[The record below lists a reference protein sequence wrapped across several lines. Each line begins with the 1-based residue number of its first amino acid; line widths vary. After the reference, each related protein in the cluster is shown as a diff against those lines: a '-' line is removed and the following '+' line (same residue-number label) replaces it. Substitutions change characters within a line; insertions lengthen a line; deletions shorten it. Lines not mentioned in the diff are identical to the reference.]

1 MNRPAP
7 AVLSLLLTFLLLPPA
22 VSIAADAESPDYA
35 RDIKSILKAK
45 CYSCHGALKQEGGLR
60 LDTVDLMESGGDSGP
75 AIEAGD
81 DEASLLL
88 YRITAPPDE
97 RMPPEAEPVPPE
109 QVELIRKWL
118 KDGANGPAN
127 EKPQVDPAEHWSF
140 QPVKPSEPPAYV
152 HPIDFFVK
160 KKLAAA
166 GLKPASSAEPRTLIR
181 RLFLDLHG
189 LLPTPAQVDH
199 WTGRLAAD
207 REAAVQELTDEL
219 LDSPRYGERWAQ
231 HWLDVVRYADTH
243 GFEVNTPRPNAWP
256 YRDYVIAAF
265 NEDKPYDQFVT
276 EQLAGDLFGQDAATG
291 FLVAAAALLPG
302 QIGKDEASMR
312 LARQDELD
320 EMIVGTTATFM
331 GLTVGCARCHDHKFD
346 PISQRDYYAWQAFF
360 AGVDYGER
368 EQRGPEVERRKQ
380 AAAALQPK
388 IDELQQQLQQ
398 LQPLAFAG
406 RTLMIDDEDSERTT
420 LLLTKNGH
428 GTNPDGVAQGFKDD
442 VGGPGRFG
450 NLSRG
455 RYTWFDNRPG
465 VDAFS
470 WNPNVAGTYR
480 LWISWG
486 VHGSGVHT
494 RDARYVL
501 DHDGDLATEHD
512 QQEIATTDQYYFA
525 GQTSGLSEKK
535 PLWSGLQPAGIHD
548 LQPTSRLILRG
559 GETGTGITAD
569 VVVLQEVLPDAADSA
584 LNPETAELPRLRQP
598 VTAAHNVERFAP
610 TEAQYVRFTVSNT
623 NEDDRYQPCL
633 DELEVFTRRSSSDA
647 PINVALAS
655 EGTTVTSS
663 GNYSNTG
670 RHQLKHINDG
680 RYGNEYSWISDEFG
694 RGWVQLQFS
703 KVHTIDRI
711 EWSRDRNG
719 RYTDRLPVNYRI
731 DISRDG
737 EAWTTV
743 AGSADRLRP
752 ETPFDPVQL
761 LALQNIDANGIN
773 VAAAAEQLQ
782 QLQEQQ
788 AELLKPSMVFAGKF
802 RQPNPTFL
810 LNRGDPE
817 QPVEPVV
824 AHVPKALGQLELS
837 PDAADADRRRR
848 LAEWL
853 TDPQHPLTARV
864 LVNRIWHY
872 HFGRG
877 LVETPSDFGLN
888 GASPSHP
895 QLLDWLTADFIRNG
909 WSIKHLHRT
918 ILSSLTYQQSAVNRQ
933 PENADGRY
941 RRIDAD
947 NRLLWHFPTRR
958 LEAEAIR
965 DCILQVSGELN
976 LQMGGPGF
984 DFFKSRGG
992 LSGFPPVEDFGP
1004 QHKRRMIYSHKIRME
1019 RVPVFGA
1026 FDCPDAGLPTPK
1038 RSQSTTAIQA
1048 LNLFNSQFV
1057 IDQAAVFA
1065 GRIEDSL
1072 KSDQIEADS
1081 TACVD
1086 KAFRLAYGRTPSE
1099 AELQAAV
1106 PVVESYG
1113 LPTLCRVLFNTN
1125 EFLFIP

>member
-1 MNRPAP
+1 M
-7 AVLSLLLTFLLLPPA
+7 LSLLLTFLLLPPA

-35 RDIKSILKAK
+35 RDIKSILKSK

-60 LDTVDLMESGGDSGP
+60 LDTVDLMKSGGDSGP

-109 QVELIRKWL
+109 QVELIRRWL
-118 KDGANGPAN
+118 LDGANGPAN

-140 QPVKPSEPPAYV
+140 QPLKSAQPPADA
-152 HPIDFFVK
+152 HPIDAFVN

-166 GLKPASSAEPRTLIR
+166 GLKPASSAEPRALIR

-199 WTGRLAAD
+199 WTGRLTAD

-219 LDSPRYGERWAQ
+219 LDSQRYGERWAQ

-368 EQRGPEVERRKQ
+368 EQRGPEFERRRQ
-380 AAAALQPK
+380 AAADLQPK

-406 RTLMIDDEDSERTT
+406 HTVVIDDEDSERTT

-442 VGGPGRFG
+442 VGGTGRFG

-455 RYTWFDNRPG
+455 RYTWFDNRPS

-501 DHDGDLATEHD
+501 DHDGDLVTEHD
-512 QQEIATTDQYYFA
+512 QQEIATADQYYFA

-548 LQPTSRLILRG
+548 LQPTSRLVLRG

-569 VVVLQEVLPDAADSA
+569 VVVLQEVMPDAAESA
-584 LNPETAELPRLRQP
+584 LNFETAELPRLRQP

-633 DELEVFTRRSSSDA
+633 DELEVFARRSDSDA

-655 EGTTVTSS
+655 AGTTVTSS

-680 RYGNEYSWISDEFG
+680 RYGNEYSWISNEIG

-719 RYTDRLPVNYRI
+719 RYADRLPVNYRI
-731 DISRDG
+731 EVSRDG

-761 LALQNIDANGIN
+761 LALQNIDASGID

-782 QLQEQQ
+782 QLQKQQ

-824 AHVPKALGQLELS
+824 AHVPKALGQLELA

-918 ILSSLTYQQSAVNRQ
+918 ILSSQTYQQSAVNRQ
-933 PENADGRY
+933 PENAEGRY

-1004 QHKRRMIYSHKIRME
+1004 QHKRRMIYAHKIRME

-1065 GRIEDSL
+1065 HRIENSL
-1072 KSDQIEADS
+1072 QSDQIEADPR
-1081 TACVD
+1081 ACVD

-1106 PVVESYG
+1106 PVVESHG